1 MVSPQTP
8 KEDFGGYVGV
18 KVGNYGLRTVNGA
31 INIPIVKDR
40 VLLRGAFETARRD
53 GFTRNLA
60 TGQRHDNLAYEG
72 FRGSLTLR
80 PTDTIEHTT
89 ILSYHNTHDNGTAVN
104 FGGITDAAP
113 AATLA
118 APPVLF
124 AGRYATAP
132 NATLPPKPT

>member
-80 PTDTIEHTT
+80 ATDTIEYTTSMSYQHT
-89 ILSYHNTHDNGTAVN
+89 HENGNAVV
-104 FGGITDAAP
+104 FW
-113 AATLA
+113 
-118 APPVLF
+118 
-124 AGRYATAP
+124 GRT
-132 NATLPPKPT
+132 